1 MFNNMQVSGNIA
13 LMLPI
18 LTRVLAQNICL
29 TTLLGLVGLPSAF
42 AQPSFYEVEPNNTPA
57 EATEISGEVVL
68 IGTMEK
74 EDQDGYKWIV
84 SDVDAQKRWTFELQ
98 GIPGKLTIVEVIR
111 IEYADNGV
119 DVAAKN
125 RLFTMGTRD
134 GSKPSIHEDLL
145 FEPGEYILG
154 VAHGGGGGAYRPPVE
169 SVGFRDQGAGKPAG
183 TSEPGGYR
191 LTIREGSSLH
201 LEQKPEDRSTV
212 ESAYKLR
219 LGSENAAYLETPDT
233 WYRFDLSDQDA
244 GRSWDLNVQIPVGRQ
259 LAASLHDSDGA
270 QLAKTA
276 SDGKGKLSFRDLGLD
291 AGSYTVELSS
301 QDSGYVRTLVATSI
315 GQRIEGAEAEPNDSW
330 QVANRTD
337 LSRPVTGRVGRA
349 GESDYFLFSL
359 GDAEADQVLQLKL
372 ETAAEQ
378 QIQLCLLDSRGRR
391 LQCRSAKNTVG
402 LPDLVLTPGQWGF
415 VVERGPEGA
424 EYSVTLSGQGTI
436 EAGVEAEPNDRV
448 EFASGVPSNNRIKG
462 RFSGAD
468 TDFYKILVTEEP
480 QLWRFQVIGDEIHEL
495 AYNDGAGIQN
505 QVYRAPA
512 GQRRLRLDNVFLMP
526 GLHYVRVSGRD
537 GGTYTLLARAIG
549 PPDPN
554 GEFEPN
560 DDTSRMQPL
569 RFGQTR
575 TGLLEDGQDSD
586 NYRFYLGAW
595 DRIRLTL
602 APPPD
607 GEIMAHLYWDKSSFR
622 QFNNPQTGQE
632 VVLEGLFPPGDY
644 RLALSAK
651 TTSEAEYKLSLERL
665 ERFGCPTDCEPNDN
679 LDFANT
685 LPADHVVEGRV
696 HEWRDYDWYR
706 LPLFDQPTQI
716 TLTSEPRHDIQIVPR
731 GYAAKS
737 VVAWDHE
744 AKLWRGTVPAG
755 SQHYLHV
762 RGSPDSPYR
771 LEVSFP
777 NGPDARIE
785 STDLPLEMSLELESA
800 EVAAY
805 RHFGQQVKGDLHL
818 TNAGSAATTFSLE
831 AVTSDYR
838 WQVELKEIE
847 KTIPAGSKQV
857 VSLTLHVPAD
867 AWADWPVRLSVQA
880 TTNEGARRETFVEI
894 NAGRET
900 APVNAV
906 YGWTIPDELR
916 GGFNVAWEALGGRWT
931 GEKDTVVGT
940 GFPYLFDGMAVENLG
955 LQMRGGTEAH
965 EDDVIVE
972 LAGGEPVEVAGM
984 MLSELAGTDALR
996 FLHNLDFALSL
1007 DGKQFTPVVEDVL
1020 MPIKAEQSFVLERPI
1035 PARYARLQLR
1045 HAFDGTAG
1053 PGLGFGELKVIAKP
1067 GIDISAGKGFNIAD
1081 PTLGGHVVW
1090 SRPAITPSGWDGDM
1104 LHEDENYNQRRV
1116 KAGQALEWVLGF
1128 HHDRAAQ
1135 ITRLEWVD
1143 SSKMPANTKIDKVSL
1158 AASLESPVG
1167 PWQTLGEWDL
1177 LSSDSPQVLTLD
1189 EPTWARFVKF
1199 SVTGPEVMKTHSLP
1213 AVLRIWERPTAGEYR
1228 SILAEWGFASQEAIY
1243 EELHP
1248 LRIDKPFK
1256 AAGHDSKSNAAP
1268 LEFGQL
1274 VGGQV
1279 VLGEHEHWYKVN
1291 VPADENTLS
1300 ISIGGDPTVRTV
1312 PHLEDEAGKSIPVQ
1326 KITRESI
1333 PSLHTLE
1340 AVVDAGGTYYLKV
1353 EEPPRNVVFLWD
1365 TSASVGAYLPIIYN
1379 SLIAYAEDVV
1389 PGRDA
1394 ANLIPFGGKLLLR
1407 DWYGEPYILQ
1417 TVLND
1422 YPRKESSSEA
1432 EGTLY
1437 TASRALAPRAG
1448 TKAIVMVTDAATN
1461 RYPLVWD
1468 EFERVQP
1475 RVFGL
1480 GVGSQGALGRHPA
1493 REQDLMQD
1501 WSRVNGGHYTHLLSE
1516 GEMEIAF
1523 DRAAT
1528 MLRRPAGYT
1537 LEVVSTF
1544 KETPGPGSLQVI
1556 ATDAGSAAGAVEL
1569 ILDASGS
1576 MLKRLEGKRRIAIA
1590 KEVLTEAVTEYIP
1603 AGTPVALRVFG
1614 HKEPNSCRTDLEL
1627 SLRPLLPAAASQVI
1641 QSVEARNLAKTPI
1654 ADSLAKVES
1663 DLKAAKGRKV
1673 IVLVTDGEETC
1684 GGDPEAVIQKLQ
1696 DKGFEISLNIVG
1708 FAIDD
1713 VDLASQFES
1722 WARLGGGR
1730 YFSASSQEGL
1740 SESLKEA
1747 LQIPF
1752 TVYGTDG
1759 TLVGEGFVGGEPLEL
1774 EQGFYRVVVQT
1785 SPTKT
1790 FAKVEVAG
1798 EKDVK
1803 LEVN

>member
-1 MFNNMQVSGNIA
+1 MSA
-13 LMLPI
+13 P
-18 LTRVLAQNICL
+18 A
-29 TTLLGLVGLPSAF
+29 TTLARNLSSTALLLLIAATGAYS
-42 AQPSFYEVEPNNTPA
+42 QPSLYEVEPNNTPA
-57 EATEISGEVVL
+57 EATEISGEVLV
-68 IGTMEK
+68 IGAMEGG
-74 EDQDGYKWIV
+74 DQDAYRWTV
-84 SDVDAQKRWTFELQ
+84 SDVDAQKRWTLELQ
-98 GIPGKLTIVEVIR
+98 GIPGRLTLVEVIQV
-111 IEYADNGV
+111 EYADNGI
-119 DVAAKN
+119 DVVGTD
-125 RLFTMGTRD
+125 RLFKMGTRD

-154 VAHGGGGGAYRPPVE
+154 VAHGGGGGGSAYRPPVD
-169 SVGFRDQGAGKPAG
+169 SVSFGDQGVTKSAD

-201 LEQKPEDRSTV
+201 LEQKPQDRATV

-233 WYRFDLSDQDA
+233 WYRFDISDKDA
-244 GRSWDLNVQIPVGRQ
+244 SQSWDLNGQVPVGRQ
-259 LAASLHDSDGA
+259 VNSFLYASDGT
-270 QLAKTA
+270 QLAKTS
-276 SDGKGKLSFRDLGLD
+276 SDGKGRLSFRDLGLEV
-291 AGSYTVELSS
+291 GSYTVELAS
-301 QDSGYVRTLVATSI
+301 QDSGYIRTLIATSV

-330 QVANRTD
+330 KLANRAS
-337 LSRPVTGRVGRA
+337 LSQPVTGRMAKGNEA
-349 GESDYFLFSL
+349 DYFLFSL
-359 GDAEADQVLQLKL
+359 DDATADHVLELKL
-372 ETAAEQ
+372 ETGGEQ
-378 QIQLCLLDSRGRR
+378 QIQLCLLDSRGQR
-391 LQCRSAKNTVG
+391 LQCRSAKGTVG
-402 LPDLVLTPGQWGF
+402 LPDLVLTPGEWGF
-415 VVERGPEGA
+415 VAERGPEGA
-424 EYSVTLSGQGTI
+424 EYTVTLSQQGSI
-436 EAGVEAEPNDRV
+436 EAGREAEPNDRV

-462 RFSGAD
+462 RFSGTD
-468 TDFYKILVTEEP
+468 TDFYKVLVTDEP

-512 GQRRLRLDNVFLMP
+512 GQRRVRLDNVFLMP
-526 GLHYVRVSGRD
+526 GIHHVRVSGRD

-595 DRIRLTL
+595 DRIRLTI

-607 GEIMAHLYWDKSSFR
+607 GEIMAHLYWDKSSFK
-622 QFNNPQTGQE
+622 QFNRPQPGQK
-632 VVLEGLFPPGDY
+632 VILEGLFPPGDY

-651 TTSEAEYKLSLERL
+651 TTSEAEYRLSLERL

-679 LDFANT
+679 LDFANP
-685 LPADHVVEGRV
+685 LPAEHIVEGRV
-696 HEWRDYDWYR
+696 HEWRDSDWYR
-706 LPLFDQPTQI
+706 LPLFDEPAEI
-716 TLTSEPRHDIQIVPR
+716 ILSSEPRHEVQVVTR
-731 GYAAKS
+731 AYAARS

-744 AKLWRGTVPAG
+744 AELWRGTVPAG
-755 SQHYLHV
+755 SQHYLQV
-762 RGSPDSPYR
+762 KGSPNSPYR
-771 LEVSFP
+771 LEVRFP
-777 NGPDARIE
+777 KGPAVRTE
-785 STDLPLEMSLELESA
+785 PAELSLELSLELEAA
-800 EVAAY
+800 EVGAY
-805 RHFGQQVKGDLHL
+805 RHYGQQVEGRLLL
-818 TNAGSAATTFSLE
+818 TNKGSASASVSLQ
-831 AVTSDYR
+831 AVTSDFR
-838 WQVELKEIE
+838 WQVELMETE
-847 KTIPAGSKQV
+847 KTIPAGGKQV
-857 VSLTLHVPAD
+857 VPLTLLVPAD

-880 TTNEGARRETFVEI
+880 TTNEGARRETFFEI
-894 NAGRET
+894 SAGRET
-900 APVNAV
+900 PPVNAV
-906 YGWTIPDELR
+906 YGWTVPDELR

-931 GEKDTVVGT
+931 GEKDTVIGT
-940 GFPYLFDGMAVENLG
+940 GFPYLFDGMMVENLG
-955 LQMRGGTEAH
+955 LQMRGGTELH
-965 EDDVIVE
+965 EDDVVVE
-972 LAGGEPVEVAGM
+972 LAGEEPIEVAGL

-996 FLHNLDFALSL
+996 FLHNLDFAVSL
-1007 DGKQFTPVVEDVL
+1007 DGKQFIPVVEDEL
-1020 MPIKAEQSFVLERPI
+1020 MPIKAEQAFVLDRPTL
-1035 PARYARLQLR
+1035 ARYARLQLR
-1045 HAFDGTAG
+1045 RAFDGTAG
-1053 PGLGFGELKVIAKP
+1053 PSLGFGELKVIAKP
-1067 GIDISAGKGFNIAD
+1067 GIDISGGKGFNVAA
-1081 PTLGGHVVW
+1081 PALGGHVVW
-1090 SRPAITPSGWDGDM
+1090 SRPAISASNWDGDM
-1104 LHEDENYNQRRV
+1104 LREDEKYNQRRV
-1116 KAGQALEWVLGF
+1116 KAGQALDWVVGF

-1135 ITRLEWVD
+1135 ITRLEWAD
-1143 SSKMPANTKIDKVSL
+1143 SPKLPPGTRIESVSV
-1158 AASLESPVG
+1158 AISLNSPVG
-1167 PWQTLGEWDL
+1167 PWQPLGEWN
-1177 LSSDSPQVLTLD
+1177 LSSGSMPTFTLD
-1189 EPTWARFVKF
+1189 QPTWARFVKF
-1199 SVTGPEVMKTHSLP
+1199 SVAGPEAQKTHSLP
-1213 AVLRIWERPTAGEYR
+1213 AVLRIWERPTAEEYR
-1228 SILAEWGFASQEAIY
+1228 SILAEWGFANQAAIY

-1248 LRIDKPFK
+1248 LRTDKPFK
-1256 AAGHDSKSNAAP
+1256 AAGHESKAKAAP
-1268 LEFGQL
+1268 LEFGRL
-1274 VGGQV
+1274 VDGQV
-1279 VLGEHEHWYKVN
+1279 VLGQHEHWYRLN
-1291 VPADENTLS
+1291 VPEDQNSIT
-1300 ISIGGDPTVRTV
+1300 ISIGGDPSVRTAV
-1312 PHLEDEAGKSIPVQ
+1312 HLENNGGEPVLLRRLTQESTPHLHTFEAIVEP
-1326 KITRESI
+1326 
-1333 PSLHTLE
+1333 
-1340 AVVDAGGTYYLKV
+1340 GGSYYLKV

-1365 TSASVGAYLPIIYN
+1365 TSASVGAYLPVIYN
-1379 SLIAYAEDVV
+1379 SLLAYAEDVV

-1437 TASRALAPRAG
+1437 TATRALAPRAG

-1501 WSRVNGGHYTHLLSE
+1501 WSRVNGGHYTYLLSE

-1556 ATDAGSAAGAVEL
+1556 ATDSGSAAGAVEL

-1576 MLKRLEGKRRIAIA
+1576 MLKRLEGKRRIVIA
-1590 KEVLTEAVTEYIP
+1590 KEVLTEAVTEHIP

-1641 QSVEARNLAKTPI
+1641 QRVEAKNLAKTPI

-1684 GGDPEAVIQKLQ
+1684 EGDPEKVIQKLQ
-1696 DKGFEISLNIVG
+1696 DKGFDISLNIVG

-1730 YFSASSQEGL
+1730 YFSASSEEGL
-1740 SESLKEA
+1740 SEALKGA
-1747 LQIPF
+1747 LQTPF
-1752 TVYGTDG
+1752 AVYDTGG
-1759 TLVGEGFVGGEPLEL
+1759 TLVGEGVVGGDSIEL
-1774 EQGFYRVVVQT
+1774 DQGFYRVVVQT
-1785 SPTKT
+1785 SPPQT
-1790 FAKVEVAG
+1790 FSKVEVPGEREVQIELAAG
-1798 EKDVK
+1798 GS
-1803 LEVN
+1803 